1 MIYCKNCKKEVEP
14 VFKSDRWR
22 CPICNKFIAMSEE
35 REKPPILESI
45 PVKGMGIS
53 KSIKLS
59 PIDIEMAELL
69 IEDGVANDFSDLI
82 KKGVNLL
89 FNTTK
94 KGFDEQFKDI
104 KLNKDPNPERTL
116 KQIQEQEMIKTY
128 IDMIKNN
135 NSNNN
140 KFDPLSAMMM
150 FKMME
155 EDKDKGRITITIK

>member
-1 MIYCKNCKKEVEP
+1 MIYCKHCKKEIEP

-35 REKPPILESI
+35 REKPTILESR

-116 KQIQEQEMIKTY
+116 KQIQEQEMMKTY
-128 IDMIKNN
+128 IDMLKNN